1 MRIDRRFKGIRA
13 MTTVHGGQHM
23 VGDGRRAQLAG
34 GAVSY
39 RAVTA
44 VIAWS
49 GLLLQCYL
57 SLTRSV
63 SEGQSLAE
71 GLVFFFGYF
80 TITTNLLVAA
90 ALTVPLVAPNSKTAR
105 SLTAPFTVAGIAT
118 SIGFVSLAYHVLL
131 HSLWNPQG
139 VHLLADDILHYATP
153 ALFLLYWFVYMR
165 EGSLRWIHPL
175 AWGIYPTVYFVYVMV
190 RGGIIG
196 SYPYGFIDV
205 NSLGYPQTLLNA
217 VGLLVVFI
225 VIGFGIVAVDRA
237 VRRFAPGERRGTA
250 PS

>member
-1 MRIDRRFKGIRA
+1 
-13 MTTVHGGQHM
+13 MTIVHGGQHVM
-23 VGDGRRAQLAG
+23 GDGRRTPLSG

-44 VIAWS
+44 MIAWS

-63 SEGQSLAE
+63 SEGQSLVQ

-80 TITTNLLVAA
+80 TITTNLLVAV
-90 ALTVPLVAPNSKTAR
+90 ALTVPVVAPNSATAH
-105 SLTAPFTVAGIAT
+105 SLTAPFAVAGIAT
-118 SIGFVSLAYHVLL
+118 SIAFVSLAYHVLL

-139 VHLLADDILHYATP
+139 MHLLADDILHYATP

-165 EGSLRWIHPL
+165 EGSLRWVHPL
-175 AWGIYPTVYFVYVMV
+175 AWGIYPTLYFVYVLV

-205 NSLGYPQTLLNA
+205 NTLGYPKTLVNA
-217 VGLLVVFI
+217 VGLLLVFI
-225 VIGFGIVAVDRA
+225 VIGFGIVAVDRVA
-237 VRRFAPGERRGTA
+237 RRRHHGVAGNTHGHDA
-250 PS
+250 